1 MKKEENEE
9 EPTPEE
15 KETEETAETD
25 GSQDEGTEEIEDL
38 LKEEDLAEETAETEE
53 EAAPVEEEE
62 VKPRKR
68 RKKEEEEEF
77 VEERVYTI
85 PLGKASIRPPKKR
98 APRAMQM
105 LKAFVTKHMKLAI
118 HVEEEEEKEELPKL
132 IISNEVNERVW
143 NKGIEKPPRKIRVRA
158 AKDKDGNVTVFLAE
172 GE

>member
-1 MKKEENEE
+1 MKKEENEAE
-9 EPTPEE
+9 QMPEE
-15 KETEETAETD
+15 KETEEMAETEV
-25 GSQDEGTEEIEDL
+25 SQDESTEEIEDL
-38 LKEEDLAEETAETEE
+38 LKEEDLTEETAETEE

-62 VKPRKR
+62 AKPRKR
-68 RKKEEEEEF
+68 KKKEEEEF